1 MTRGAA
7 LLEGGRAARAA
18 EVGAVFWTG
27 AGRRERMLG
36 WAAVASWAGEKKK
49 KKTGRR
55 ERNGPAGL
63 GLRFTVLPISLPFSF
78 SNSTQTNLNSNQ
90 NLYSNPMHS
99 TK

>member
-1 MTRGAA
+1 MSGCWAGASGWA
-7 LLEGGRAARAA
+7 AGERA
-18 EVGAVFWTG
+18 G

-49 KKTGRR
+49 KKTGRM

-90 NLYSNPMHS
+90 NLNSNPMHS